1 MPFMVLEFNL
11 LDLSKSVCFL
21 LFWIV
26 VNIVVVNI
34 VVVNMTVE
42 KFKD

>member
-11 LDLSKSVCFL
+11 LDLSKNVCFL
-21 LFWIV
+21 LFWT
-26 VNIVVVNI
+26 VVNI

>member
-21 LFWIV
+21 LFWTVI
-26 VNIVVVNI
+26 NIVI
-34 VVVNMTVE
+34 VNMTVK